1 MTRSTH
7 LHPNVHSRGR
17 RRRTTALV
25 ALVLLVAA
33 CSDDT
38 ATPGS
43 SDAPTTVAA
52 TDPGSTDAP
61 TTSGVDTTAT
71 PTTDA
76 TLSTDTIAA
85 ELIPAE
91 WEVTADAP
99 IPADRCAANIEAGPI
114 VYLSSFDFAATAS
127 IVELLVAESKGYF
140 DELCLDVQLRPSF
153 SVENYPY
160 IAANDAQFSSG
171 GSFSELADFA
181 DTNDAGYVALAV
193 DGRTG
198 IDALITKD
206 GLVPELADVR
216 GQTIGVKGAITPSVK
231 AMLAT
236 LGLVAEVDYGTV
248 LLDGF
253 DPKIHI
259 ESPGI
264 VGFPGY
270 KSNEPLQLEAAG
282 IPFTLYDPSDYDIP
296 GSFGVIYTN
305 ITFLTEHPAAA
316 QDFMRAAMRGLADAL
331 ADPAGAAAIAVEALN
346 ANGNVMFLSPE
357 GEIARWQTEARM
369 ILDDPHP
376 AALGL
381 PVKELL
387 LDEVTTYASIGL
399 FDGVAP
405 EIDSMLDESVLAGI
419 YTADGTVIWPA
430 SSAT

>member
-1 MTRSTH
+1 TAV
-7 LHPNVHSRGR
+7 PQPE
-17 RRRTTALV
+17 TTAV
-25 ALVLLVAA
+25 
-33 CSDDT
+33 
-38 ATPGS
+38 
-43 SDAPTTVAA
+43 
-52 TDPGSTDAP
+52 
-61 TTSGVDTTAT
+61 

-114 VYLSSFDFAATAS
+114 LYLSSFDFAATAS
-127 IVELLVAESKGYF
+127 IVEVLVAESKGYF
-140 DELCLDVQLRPSF
+140 DELCLDVQLTPSF
-153 SVENYPY
+153 SVENYPL

-171 GSFSELADFA
+171 GSFSEMADFA

-206 GLVPELADVR
+206 GLVPDLADVR

-231 AMLAT
+231 AMLAA
-236 LGLVAEVDYGTV
+236 LGLVAEEDYSTV

-253 DPKIHI
+253 DPKVHI

-282 IPFTLYDPSDYDIP
+282 IPFRLYDPSDYDIP

-305 ITFLTEHPAAA
+305 ITFLTEFPAAA

-331 ADPAGAAAIAVEALN
+331 ADPAAAAAIAVEAIN
-346 ANGNVMFLSPE
+346 ANGNAMYLSPE
-357 GEIARWQTEARM
+357 GETARWQAEARM
-369 ILDDPHP
+369 ILEDMNSDAPY
-376 AALGL
+376 GL
-381 PVKELL
+381 PIKELL

-399 FDGVAP
+399 FDGIAP
-405 EIDSMLDESVLAGI
+405 EIDSMIDESVLAGI

-430 SSAT
+430 PSAG